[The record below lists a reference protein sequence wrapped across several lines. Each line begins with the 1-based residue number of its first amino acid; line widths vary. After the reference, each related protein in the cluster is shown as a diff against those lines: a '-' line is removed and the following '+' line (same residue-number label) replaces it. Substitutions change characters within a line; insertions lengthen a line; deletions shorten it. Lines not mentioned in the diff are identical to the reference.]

1 MTNNEFINLAKW
13 SSLHTFRS
21 IDVISTIKSAP
32 EAINM
37 SDCMSIPPFDSD
49 SILNWFSA
57 NSSPDARADAK
68 NDSEL
73 AKLHASLGAGK
84 VESAGLLNVPVSQ
97 PNSQCAE
104 SCLSQIPVLVGTD
117 IVHLSVPIDLLC
129 ALLLTT
135 GGNAPSAYSL
145 HDVLLAGENLKRF
158 REVSGSSPSTTAS
171 SHVARTPV
179 TVQSEVQSASAE
191 EIDIVSMS
199 LDANGAALV
208 QEMIS
213 KASALEL
220 DLIFDQ
226 LASTAVL
233 ISINTHGC
241 RVMQRA
247 LEFGTPDQNYTLFKS
262 IPAFKLVDLC
272 IDVNGNHVMQK
283 FVETLPQSA
292 LHDFVVIITDSSP
305 DDFGGNGFSTVARLS
320 LHSYGCRVIQR
331 LLVRCTEVD
340 RSAILNFVI
349 TTFPELVAD
358 QFGNY
363 VAQHAL
369 EYSNDEER
377 KSIIATLALMD
388 IYVLCCN
395 KFASNVVEKAVRIRL
410 ADKTVLHRL
419 IATIIQSEEG
429 LLSLMKDKY
438 GNYVVKAIC
447 DLAATEFPEVLYV
460 KNLLIAHSGTLKKYT
475 YGYHLVEKLERSAN
489 GNRGRADSNLSH
501 SSGER
506 RARGYSRN
514 L

>member
-1 MTNNEFINLAKW
+1 
-13 SSLHTFRS
+13 
-21 IDVISTIKSAP
+21 
-32 EAINM
+32 
-37 SDCMSIPPFDSD
+37 
-49 SILNWFSA
+49 
-57 NSSPDARADAK
+57 
-68 NDSEL
+68 
-73 AKLHASLGAGK
+73 
-84 VESAGLLNVPVSQ
+84 
-97 PNSQCAE
+97 
-104 SCLSQIPVLVGTD
+104 
-117 IVHLSVPIDLLC
+117 
-129 ALLLTT
+129 
-135 GGNAPSAYSL
+135 
-145 HDVLLAGENLKRF
+145 
-158 REVSGSSPSTTAS
+158 
-171 SHVARTPV
+171 
-179 TVQSEVQSASAE
+179 VQSEVQSASAE